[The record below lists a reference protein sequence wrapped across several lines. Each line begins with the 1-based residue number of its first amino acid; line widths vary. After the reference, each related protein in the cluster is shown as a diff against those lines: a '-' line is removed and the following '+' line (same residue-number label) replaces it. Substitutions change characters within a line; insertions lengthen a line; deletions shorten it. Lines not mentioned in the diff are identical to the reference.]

1 MRDEL
6 PSSAWAYVTECREQ
20 RGQTPC
26 PCCGQSERVR
36 PCERSGPE
44 FCRACKNGCGALEPG
59 GKLNQE
65 NAVLGQEI
73 SAVEVLN
80 PRQVAA
86 LKSGATNRIR
96 NRFVTGVREF
106 VAIGEDLIFV
116 RQHLAHG
123 EWTDWVNEQLPF
135 SVRSAQMFIQIAQDQ
150 NVKRYASENIEGKH
164 AHVALLPPDR
174 LLLTEL
180 CGLPEE
186 EFDALIEDGTI
197 NPDMKR
203 GDVRRARVLTRHA
216 DTRPPP
222 HTELPEGKYGAILAD
237 PPWQFRT
244 YGSGGKGRSAE
255 NHYPTMSLEEI
266 ASLDVEGLVAPDCV
280 LFLWAVAPLLPEAF
294 TIIEA
299 WGFQYKTTAF
309 NWVKERHIGQGYW
322 TRKRS
327 EICLLGTRG
336 KPRRLNAD
344 VEEVISSAPGRHS
357 EKPAE
362 VYERIE
368 RLVPGPYVEL
378 FARNTRE
385 GWASWGND
393 PAVNA

>member
-6 PSSAWAYVTECREQ
+6 PSSARAYVTECRQQ

-59 GKLNQE
+59 GKLYQE
-65 NAVLGQEI
+65 NTVLGQETGT
-73 SAVEVLN
+73 VEVLN

-86 LKSGATNRIR
+86 LKSGAANRIR
-96 NRFVTGVREF
+96 NNLAIGVRKFLE
-106 VAIGEDLIFV
+106 VGKDLLSV
-116 RQHLAHG
+116 KELTDHG
-123 EWTDWVNEQLPF
+123 EWTRWVEESLPI
-135 SVRSAQMFIQIAQDQ
+135 SIRSAQEFMRIAQDW
-150 NVKRYASENIEGKH
+150 NILRLEKTSH
-164 AHVALLPPDR
+164 DSLLPPDR
-174 LLLTEL
+174 RILIEL
-180 CGLPEE
+180 CGLPELQ
-186 EFDALIEDGTI
+186 FDALIEDGTI

-203 GDVRRARVLTRHA
+203 GDVRRARVVSEHA
-216 DTRPPP
+216 ATTPPP

-244 YGSGGKGRSAE
+244 YGLGGKGRSAE
-255 NHYPTMSLEEI
+255 NHYPTLSLEEI
-266 ASLDVEGLVAPDCV
+266 AGLDVQELVAPDCV

-294 TIIEA
+294 TVIEA

-322 TRKRS
+322 TRKQS

-393 PAVNA
+393 PAVGG